1 VLCWLL
7 GISIPKKCA
16 NIDSLFFVIY
26 HQMTGDEI
34 TRNLF
39 PCLVTDLATH
49 QSDRSCSTTALIF
62 RWPIIPS
69 VVIVKMKIATVN
81 RSDGE
86 VSTPCYHCHDQR
98 FKRCVGFLDHPF
110 RRISFPQLYSS

>member
-1 VLCWLL
+1 MRGMLEAYNLIFLFSLDSHSKKELCWLH

-39 PCLVTDLATH
+39 PCLGTDLATH

-62 RWPIIPS
+62 R
-69 VVIVKMKIATVN
+69 
-81 RSDGE
+81 
-86 VSTPCYHCHDQR
+86 
-98 FKRCVGFLDHPF
+98 
-110 RRISFPQLYSS
+110 

>member
-1 VLCWLL
+1 MRALTVIFSFQSANLKRVCWLF
-7 GISIPKKCA
+7 GISIPKKYA

-26 HQMTGDEI
+26 HQMTGDEV

-62 RWPIIPS
+62 R
-69 VVIVKMKIATVN
+69 
-81 RSDGE
+81 
-86 VSTPCYHCHDQR
+86 
-98 FKRCVGFLDHPF
+98 
-110 RRISFPQLYSS
+110 